1 MILNVFKLS
10 LLFTKLEKYQSNS
23 KKTREGLMW
32 KNEILILRKYK
43 NVRAI
48 LIFKEFI
55 LFMSGIKDIKE
66 SLLKSKNIK

>member
-1 MILNVFKLS
+1 MFKLS

-23 KKTREGLMW
+23 KKTRDGLMW

>member
-1 MILNVFKLS
+1 VFKLS

>member
-1 MILNVFKLS
+1 MFKLS

>member
-23 KKTREGLMW
+23 KKRREGLMW

>member
-10 LLFTKLEKYQSNS
+10 LLFTKLEKYQRNS

>member
-1 MILNVFKLS
+1 MFKLS

-23 KKTREGLMW
+23 KKRREGLMW

>member
-1 MILNVFKLS
+1 
-10 LLFTKLEKYQSNS
+10 
-23 KKTREGLMW
+23 MW
-32 KNEILILRKYK
+32 KNEILILRKCK

-55 LFMSGIKDIKE
+55 LFVSGIKDIKE